1 MPARRK
7 RAYRAGGGAGSA
19 AGRVQNRLFCGA
31 GAPHCM
37 VPRPRDSSQALTWE
51 KWRRPWKPRLAES
64 GDGCAAF
71 STRWREA
78 SMRSALV
85 LAQLPHSRN
94 TQPGLCALTASIS
107 ASLTLCQPSLPWY
120 AGLVLF
126 HGEHAVEQEHA
137 LLRPMAQVAA
147 IGHAATQ
154 VRRQFLVQIAQAGRH
169 SHAGRH
175 RERQSHRLAV
185 AVIGVLAQDHHAHIG
200 RSGEGQRV
208 EGLRRWR
215 EYGFALLLLGLQFAV
230 DGR

>member
-1 MPARRK
+1 
-7 RAYRAGGGAGSA
+7 
-19 AGRVQNRLFCGA
+19 
-31 GAPHCM
+31 M

-185 AVIGVLAQDHHAHIG
+185 AVIGSWPRITTRTSAGAVKVSALKVCAAGGNMVLPCCCWACSSRSMAANCRCISGVDNTCSQAGWMRAMAGTG
-200 RSGEGQRV
+200 RTM
-208 EGLRRWR
+208 L
-215 EYGFALLLLGLQFAV
+215 A
-230 DGR
+230 